1 MKKTSAVVM
10 VILMMVVTSCGGKKS
25 SKSGPVTIAQ
35 PTSPAEPDPTDP
47 PNPPDTDT
55 PDTDTSPP
63 SGNIPPQAL
72 SFKVNFGLQD
82 MDETQTEKFSQASE
96 IIKRVVAS
104 DSFRDQIVNY
114 TYNGVKRF
122 VKNKGLSNE
131 KIYLAILDGAEKLTP
146 AKDNTMSLNARLY
159 TATFPEMSYS
169 YANTLLISINT
180 AYFDKITAVELAG
193 RMTHHWLHKLGFD
206 YKNTTPE
213 AKLNSVPVAVSKIL
227 QDIGQ
232 ND

>member
-1 MKKTSAVVM
+1 
-10 VILMMVVTSCGGKKS
+10 MMVVTSCGGKKS
-25 SKSGPVTIAQ
+25 NKSGPVTIAQ

-55 PDTDTSPP
+55 DTDTDTSPP
-63 SGNIPPQAL
+63 TGNIPPQAL
-72 SFKVNFGLQD
+72 SFKVNFGLQE
-82 MDETQTEKFSQASE
+82 MDETQAEKFSQASE

-104 DSFRDQIVNY
+104 DNFRDQIVNY

-146 AKDNTMSLNARLY
+146 TKDNTMSLNARLY
-159 TATFPEMSYS
+159 TATFLEMSYS

-206 YKNTTPE
+206 YKNTTSE
-213 AKLNSVPVAVSKIL
+213 AKLNSVPVAISRIL